1 MATNKKPVKK
11 IAKRRITAR
20 KETTALDWHAI
31 ALHEYYQ
38 ALRRAGF
45 SVEIAMGMMD
55 CKSTM
60 PEWLIPQVADTDI
73 TPFYDDDEDED

>member
-1 MATNKKPVKK
+1 MAAKKKP
-11 IAKRRITAR
+11 ARRRRSVAR
-20 KETTALDWHAI
+20 KETTAMDMHAI

-38 ALRRAGF
+38 SLRRAGF
-45 SVEIAMGMMD
+45 SVEVAMGLMD

-60 PEWLIPQVADTDI
+60 PEWLLPITADTDI